1 MHPAQRRHPAGSA
14 RYRRSAIASRPSRR
28 RTDETICNRDGSAPR
43 RPSPRKISARSSE
56 LLPLLDSI
64 AALRIDHRHQPD
76 DAAVATIPV
85 PREEREGAALAGDL
99 VDVATDVLDA
109 EDTVLEQDAMHR
121 LPFREILLPVAATR
135 PLLVFLRQMRMQ
147 RTIALRPDGGSER
160 MVIGLGVVA
169 HNLDLL
175 FDEPLARRRHK
186 ARRPTEVIFIVLV

>member
-56 LLPLLDSI
+56 LLPLLNSI
-64 AALRIDHRHQPD
+64 AALRIDHRHQAD
-76 DAAVATIPV
+76 DAAVTAIPI

-99 VDVATDVLDA
+99 VDIAADVLDA

-121 LPFREILLPVAATR
+121 LPFRKVLFPVSAAR
-135 PLLVFLRQMRMQ
+135 PFLVFLRQMRMQ
-147 RTIALRPDGGSER
+147 RTVALRPDGGCKR
-160 MVIGLGVVA
+160 MVVGLG
-169 HNLDLL
+169 
-175 FDEPLARRRHK
+175 
-186 ARRPTEVIFIVLV
+186 